1 MTTLV
6 LDGHVAH
13 WWPAEP
19 SRISRV
25 ATRTLQEADELAVT
39 AISWFG
45 LGWPAGH
52 GRIIVT
58 IPIRSWLD
66 HLAAQVQTLP
76 LTPATTATLGVW
88 RSRWATGRAAEQ
100 LVQRRRRVG
109 SATAGGVKPAST

>member
-13 WWPAEP
+13 WWPAEH
-19 SRISRV
+19 
-25 ATRTLQEADELAVT
+25 E
-39 AISWFG
+39 
-45 LGWPAGH
+45 
-52 GRIIVT
+52 RIIVT

-88 RSRWATGRAAEQ
+88 RSGGQRVERPNSSFSAGAGWGRPPLE
-100 LVQRRRRVG
+100 V
-109 SATAGGVKPAST
+109 